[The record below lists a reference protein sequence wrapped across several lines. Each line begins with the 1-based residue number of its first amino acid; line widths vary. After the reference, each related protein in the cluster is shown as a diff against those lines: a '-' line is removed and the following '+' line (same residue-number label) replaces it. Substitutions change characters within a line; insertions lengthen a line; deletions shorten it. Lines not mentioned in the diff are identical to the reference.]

1 MKLSYSLSGALIGAT
16 IVMMQP
22 QVGLASLSPVQI
34 SETAKEYTVLID
46 GDGIGSG
53 IIIERQGN
61 NYFVLTNR
69 HVVDEDGRYEIQTKD
84 GSRHPVYYSKELP
97 GFDLAV
103 VQFSSNK
110 NYSIAKLG
118 NSNQLREGMKVYVI
132 GWATIPGVSEPSYQF
147 TTGNLRSLLKNP
159 DQGYSLVYNN
169 EAIPGMSGGPVINEN
184 GLVVGINGRADL
196 REDNTRTVL
205 RQGIPINIYKA
216 SKKDFRVPVA
226 ARPKPPTTTRGTS
239 IKPPTPIKTPPTSTP
254 TPIKKPPVVATA
266 PSNPSKKM
274 NPDRLLSVGGARA
287 RKKDYQG
294 ALIAYNRVLR
304 IKPNH
309 PDAYFRRGV
318 LYYNLRKYQD
328 AYNDFNKVVR
338 LNPSSAVA
346 YMNRGLTQD
355 LMQRNKEA
363 VRDYSKA
370 IRLKPGYA
378 AAYLNRGAVK
388 NELKDYQGAL
398 TDLNKAISLRKNYG
412 LGYLNRGDAYI
423 GLRNYQ
429 KAIADL
435 NLAISF
441 KPDNALAYSL
451 RGLAYRRLG
460 QYQRAILDYDLAIRF
475 QPNYASAYFGRAF
488 ARRRTKD
495 DKGALEDYSKVISI
509 SPKFAEAYYNRGLI
523 YRDFGNKQKALT
535 DFRKAATLYKQQGK
549 SRYYQDAVKRIQ
561 QLQGS
566 PIRKSNNYI

>member
-16 IVMMQP
+16 MVMMQP
-22 QVGLASLSPVQI
+22 QVGLASLSSVQI

-53 IIIERQGN
+53 IIIERKGN

-69 HVVDEDGRYEIQTKD
+69 HVVDEDGRYEIQTND

-103 VQFSSNK
+103 VQFTSNK
-110 NYSIAKLG
+110 NYSIANLG
-118 NSNQLREGMKVYVI
+118 DSNQLREGMKVYVV

-147 TTGNLRSLLKNP
+147 TTGNLRSLLRNP

-169 EAIPGMSGGPVINEN
+169 EAIPGMSGGPVIDKN
-184 GLVVGINGRADL
+184 GQVIGINGRADL

-205 RQGIPINIYKA
+205 RQGIPINIYKL
-216 SKKDFRVPVA
+216 SKNKFIPPVA
-226 ARPKPPTTTRGTS
+226 ARPKPPTITRGTS
-239 IKPPTPIKTPPTSTP
+239 NKPP
-254 TPIKKPPVVATA
+254 TPIKKPPTLTPTPSKKPPVV
-266 PSNPSKKM
+266 SKKM
-274 NPDRLLSVGGARA
+274 NPDRLLSIGGARA

-318 LYYNLRKYQD
+318 LYYNLRKYKD
-328 AYNDFNKVVR
+328 AYNDFNKVVS

-363 VRDYSKA
+363 VKDYSKA
-370 IRLKPGYA
+370 ISLKPNYA

-388 NELKDYQGAL
+388 NELRDYQGAL
-398 TDLNKAISLRKNYG
+398 TDLNKAISLRKNYA
-412 LGYLNRGDAYI
+412 LGYLNRGDSYI

-435 NLAISF
+435 NLAIIF
-441 KPDNALAYSL
+441 KPDNPLAYSL

-475 QPNYASAYFGRAF
+475 KPNYASAYFGRAF
-488 ARRRTKD
+488 ARRGSKD

-509 SPKFAEAYYNRGLI
+509 NPQFAEAYYNRGLI

-535 DFRKAATLYKQQGK
+535 DFQRAATLYKQQGK
-549 SRYYQDAVKRIQ
+549 SQYYQDAIKRIQ
-561 QLQGS
+561 QLQGNPTITS
-566 PIRKSNNYI
+566 GVSGGNK